1 MLVASE
7 LRGELARIRP
17 ARACCRR
24 AELVGLL
31 QSAGAGGRL
40 RTLDHATARIA
51 VQLAAS
57 IGISASAP
65 RAAAASGHVPGRHH
79 LQVAL
84 EEVPTAS
91 WQPVTSK
98 ACDRRAFLRGLLLST
113 GSVSG
118 GPGGPHLEFVLR
130 DRRSALD
137 LQRLLAASEVRS
149 SRMERRGRQVV
160 YLKGQEE
167 IAGVLRLIGA
177 NRALLDF
184 EASRVSREVRN
195 RLNRLLNAEEA
206 NLARTVRAADRQLQ
220 AIGRLEADGELE
232 LLADGLRE
240 AAAQRRRQPD
250 ADLDTLAS
258 SLGIGRSAMNHRLR
272 RLVELAADAA
282 GARRT
287 RADRS

>member
-31 QSAGAGGRL
+31 QSDSADGSV

-57 IGISASAP
+57 IGVAASAP
-65 RAAAASGHVPGRHH
+65 RAAMASGHVPGRHH
-79 LQVAL
+79 LRVAL
-84 EEVPTAS
+84 EDVLPAAWE
-91 WQPVTSK
+91 PVTTK

-118 GPGGPHLEFVLR
+118 GRGGPHVEFVLR
-130 DRRSALD
+130 DRRAALD
-137 LQRLLAASEVRS
+137 LQRLLEESEVRS

-167 IAGVLRLIGA
+167 IAGLLRLLGA

-206 NLARTVRAADRQLQ
+206 NLGRTVRAADRQLQ
-220 AIGRLEADGELE
+220 AIGRLESDGELE
-232 LLADGLRE
+232 RLADGLRE

-258 SLGIGRSAMNHRLR
+258 SLGISRSAMNHRLR
-272 RLVELAADAA
+272 RLVELAAEAA

-287 RADRS
+287 RAVRS